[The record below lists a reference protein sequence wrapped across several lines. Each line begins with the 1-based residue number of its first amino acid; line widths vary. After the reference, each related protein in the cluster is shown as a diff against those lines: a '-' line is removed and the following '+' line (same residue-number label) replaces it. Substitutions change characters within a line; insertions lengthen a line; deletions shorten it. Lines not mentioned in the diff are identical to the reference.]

1 MLKNNS
7 ITILC
12 VLFAICLATIPADL
26 HSQEIPQ
33 FRYLENGIS
42 ARIHEPE
49 AILEKMTRRD
59 ADGRLIFEVPGG
71 ASYILIEDISDPA
84 IFNKGDGSFHP
95 FDLEYVASALRE
107 IEVGGAPVEIDV
119 EIYILP
125 LPRRFLLSSSTVGK
139 TIFLSPGVF
148 EPGYE
153 LTAYTVTHEFG
164 HCVQEDYLPD
174 GDTGRWNEYMSLR
187 DILDEDK
194 FRPTA
199 AHADRPREIFAEDF
213 RFLFGGA
220 AANYSGTIENPDL
233 PLPTEVRGLDEFIV
247 SLVSTVIAGAGG
259 SALPDA
265 GGIVALSNY
274 PNPFNPATTIRVDF
288 EEGAAGGE
296 AEIVVYGVDGRL
308 VRRLYRGSVAG
319 DRLEVA
325 WDGRNDGGSPAGSG
339 VYFYSVRRGGILE
352 TGKMIM
358 LR

>member
-1 MLKNNS
+1 MLKRNN
-7 ITILC
+7 IAILP
-12 VLFAICLATIPADL
+12 VLFAVFLAAVPADL
-26 HSQEIPQ
+26 ESQEIPQ
-33 FRYLENGIS
+33 FRCLENGII

-49 AILEKMTRRD
+49 AIMDNMTRRD
-59 ADGRLIFEVPGG
+59 ADGRLIFEAPGG

-84 IFNKGDGSFHP
+84 IFNKGDGSFHA
-95 FDLEYVASALRE
+95 FDLEHVASALRE
-107 IEVGGAPVEIDV
+107 IEVGGAPVEIEV

-125 LPRRFLLSSSTVGK
+125 LPRRFLLSSSTVGT

-164 HCVQEDYLPD
+164 HCVQENYLPE
-174 GDTGRWNEYMSLR
+174 GDAGRWNEYMSLR

-213 RFLFGGA
+213 RFLFGGEA
-220 AANYSGTIENPDL
+220 ARYSGTIENPEL

-247 SLVSTVIAGAGG
+247 SLVSTVIAGTGG
-259 SALPDA
+259 STMPGA
-265 GGIVALSNY
+265 GGILALSSY

-288 EEGAAGGE
+288 EEGTAGDE
-296 AEIVVYGVDGRL
+296 AEISVYGADGRL
-308 VRRLYRGSVAG
+308 VRRLYRGGVAG

-325 WDGRNDGGSPAGSG
+325 WDGRNDGGSPVGSG
-339 VYFYSVRRGGILE
+339 VYFYSVRRGGILG

-358 LR
+358 LK